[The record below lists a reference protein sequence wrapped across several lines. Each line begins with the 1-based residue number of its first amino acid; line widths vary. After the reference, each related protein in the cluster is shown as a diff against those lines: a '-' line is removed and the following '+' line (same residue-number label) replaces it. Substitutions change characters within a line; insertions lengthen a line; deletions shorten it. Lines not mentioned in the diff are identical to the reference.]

1 MSDWLLNALREAFVT
16 HGLEGDV
23 SDGALALPDQ
33 LRVQP
38 RVSERE
44 LVNGAAQVQVD
55 FAVESPRLA
64 QPMVDSFAGVG
75 ASRDDAEKNAF
86 GKFLQGSFHVIAES
100 LTSHQCDADQVD
112 WDEWTA
118 AGGHAWRA
126 CSGPV
131 LFVSTRG
138 GGHIEGYA
146 EFYDDLS
153 ALFMRS
159 MPAGPHWM
167 RVFVGSL
174 DGERRGREVL
184 VDGVEWPEAEQ
195 LLEDHAWTYP
205 PGYASLRHLLI
216 ALPR

>member
-1 MSDWLLNALREAFVT
+1 MSDWLLDALREAFVA
-16 HGLEGDV
+16 HGLEGV
-23 SDGALALPDQ
+23 VAGGALALPEQ

-44 LVNGAAQVQVD
+44 AVNGTAQVQVD
-55 FAVESPRLA
+55 FAIESPRLA
-64 QPMVDSFAGVG
+64 RAMIDSFAGVG
-75 ASRDDAEKNAF
+75 ASREEAEKNAF

-100 LTSHQCDADQVD
+100 LTSHRCDADQVD

-118 AGGHAWRA
+118 AGGHAWRV
-126 CSGPV
+126 CNGPV
-131 LFVSTRG
+131 LSVATRG
-138 GGHIEGYA
+138 GACIEGFA
-146 EFYDDLS
+146 DFFQDLE
-153 ALFMRS
+153 ALFTRG

-174 DGERRGREVL
+174 DGARLGHEVL

-195 LLEDHAWTYP
+195 LLGEYALIYP
-205 PGYASLRHLLI
+205 PGYASLRHLLV

>member
-1 MSDWLLNALREAFVT
+1 MSDWLLDALREAFVT

-23 SDGALALPDQ
+23 ADGVLALPDH
-33 LRVQP
+33 LRVEP
-38 RVSERE
+38 RVSERDGI
-44 LVNGAAQVQVD
+44 NGAAQVQVD
-55 FAVESPRLA
+55 FAIESPRLA

-75 ASRDDAEKNAF
+75 ASREEAERNAL
-86 GKFLQGSFHVIAES
+86 GKFLHGSFHVIAES
-100 LTSHQCDADQVD
+100 LTSHRGDADQVD

-118 AGGHAWRA
+118 AGGHAWRV

-131 LFVSTRG
+131 LFVATRG
-138 GGHIEGYA
+138 GARIEGFEDFHDA
-146 EFYDDLS
+146 LS
-153 ALFMRS
+153 ALFSRS

-184 VDGVEWPEAEQ
+184 LDGVEWPEAEQ
-195 LLEDHAWTYP
+195 LVEEHAWTYP

>member
-16 HGLEGDV
+16 HGLQGDV
-23 SDGALALPDQ
+23 ADGALALPDQ

-44 LVNGAAQVQVD
+44 VVNGAAQVQVD

-75 ASRDDAEKNAF
+75 ASRDEAEKNAF

-100 LTSHQCDADQVD
+100 LTDHRCDADQVD
-112 WDEWTA
+112 WDEWAA
-118 AGGHAWRA
+118 AGGHAWRV

-131 LFVSTRG
+131 LSVATRG
-138 GGHIEGYA
+138 GARIEGFTA
-146 EFYDDLS
+146 FFDDLS
-153 ALFMRS
+153 ALFARR

-167 RVFVGSL
+167 RVFVGAL

-184 VDGVEWPEAEQ
+184 VDGVEWPEAEE
-195 LLEDHAWTYP
+195 LLETHAWTYP
-205 PGYASLRHLLI
+205 PGYASLRHLLV